1 MADDKSRLGKGLEA
15 IFGQNVS
22 SVLDEIQHSGANNS
36 EDIEVKLIHPN
47 PYQPRQHFDQAKIDE
62 LAMSIQE
69 HGVFTPVLIRKSVS
83 GYQLIA
89 GERRLR
95 AAKQVG
101 LERIPAI
108 ILDFDDRQ
116 MMEVSLIEN
125 IQREDLNVVEEAKAY
140 QTLIER
146 LGITQEELGKKVG
159 KSRVHITNTL
169 RLFQLPESV
178 IQMLSNQELSMGQ
191 VKPLIS
197 CEDKALVESIAKRI
211 VKEKLSAREVESLM
225 KKKPKI
231 DKPLV
236 SHHYDYAEQLL
247 RNKLQTKVKI
257 EGSKIQIHFDS
268 ESDLNRLLELMNA
281 LED

>member
-1 MADDKSRLGKGLEA
+1 MAEKKKGLGKGLEA
-15 IFGQNVS
+15 IFGEDVTT
-22 SVLDEIQHSGANNS
+22 VLEEIQHSGHNS
-36 EDIEVKLIHPN
+36 EEIEVKLIHPN
-47 PYQPRQHFDQAKIDE
+47 PYQPRQHFDQERIDE
-62 LAMSIQE
+62 LAMSVKE
-69 HGVFTPVLIRKSVS
+69 HGVFTPVLVRKAVS

-95 AAKQVG
+95 ATKQVG

-108 ILDFDDRQ
+108 VLYFDDQQ
-116 MMEVSLIEN
+116 MMEISLIEN
-125 IQREDLNVVEEAKAY
+125 IQREDLNVVEEARAY
-140 QTLIER
+140 KTLIDR
-146 LGITQEELGKKVG
+146 LGLTQEELGKKVG

-178 IQMLSNQELSMGQ
+178 IQMLYNQELSMGQ

-211 VKEKLSAREVESLM
+211 VKEKLSAREVEALM
-225 KKKPKI
+225 KKKPKHE
-231 DKPLV
+231 KVV
-236 SHHYDYAEQLL
+236 SHRFDYAEQLL

-268 ESDLNRLLELMNA
+268 EDDLNRLLDLMDA

>member
-1 MADDKSRLGKGLEA
+1 MAEKKKGLGKGLEA
-15 IFGQNVS
+15 IFGEDVTT
-22 SVLDEIQHSGANNS
+22 VLEEIQHSGHNS
-36 EDIEVKLIHPN
+36 EEIEVKLIHPN
-47 PYQPRQHFDQAKIDE
+47 PYQPRQHFDQERIDE
-62 LAMSIQE
+62 LAMSIKE
-69 HGVFTPVLIRKSVS
+69 HGVFTPVLVRKAVS

-95 AAKQVG
+95 ATKQVG
-101 LERIPAI
+101 LDRIPAI
-108 ILDFDDRQ
+108 VLDFDDQQ
-116 MMEVSLIEN
+116 MMEISLIEN
-125 IQREDLNVVEEAKAY
+125 IQREDLNVVEEARAY
-140 QTLIER
+140 KTLIDR
-146 LGITQEELGKKVG
+146 LGLTQEELGKKVG

-178 IQMLSNQELSMGQ
+178 IQMLYHQELTMGQ

-211 VKEKLSAREVESLM
+211 VKEKLSAREVEALM
-225 KKKPKI
+225 KKKPKHE
-231 DKPLV
+231 KVV
-236 SHHYDYAEQLL
+236 SHRFDYAEQLL

-268 ESDLNRLLELMNA
+268 EDDLNRLLDLMDA

>member
-36 EDIEVKLIHPN
+36 ESIEVKLIHPN

-225 KKKPKI
+225 KKKPKV

>member
-1 MADDKSRLGKGLEA
+1 MAEKKKGLGKGIEA
-15 IFGQNVS
+15 IFGEDVTT
-22 SVLDEIQHSGANNS
+22 VLEEIQHSGHNS
-36 EDIEVKLIHPN
+36 EEIEVKLIHPN
-47 PYQPRQHFDQAKIDE
+47 PYQPRQHFDQERIDE
-62 LAMSIQE
+62 LAMSIKE
-69 HGVFTPVLIRKSVS
+69 HGVFTPVLVRKAVS

-95 AAKQVG
+95 ATKQVG

-108 ILDFDDRQ
+108 VLDFDDQQ
-116 MMEVSLIEN
+116 MMEISLIEN
-125 IQREDLNVVEEAKAY
+125 IQREDLNVVEEARAY
-140 QTLIER
+140 KTLIDR
-146 LGITQEELGKKVG
+146 LGLTQEELGKKVG

-178 IQMLSNQELSMGQ
+178 IQMLYNQELTMGQ

-211 VKEKLSAREVESLM
+211 VKEKLSAREVEALM
-225 KKKPKI
+225 KKKPKHE
-231 DKPLV
+231 KVV
-236 SHHYDYAEQLL
+236 SHRFDYAEQLL

-268 ESDLNRLLELMNA
+268 EDDLNRLLDLMDA

>member
-1 MADDKSRLGKGLEA
+1 MAEKKKGLGKGLEA
-15 IFGQNVS
+15 IFGEDVTT
-22 SVLDEIQHSGANNS
+22 VLEEIQHSGHNS
-36 EDIEVKLIHPN
+36 EEIEVKLIHPN
-47 PYQPRQHFDQAKIDE
+47 PYQPRQHFDQERIDE
-62 LAMSIQE
+62 LAMSIKE
-69 HGVFTPVLIRKSVS
+69 HGVFTPVLVRKAVS

-95 AAKQVG
+95 ATKQVG

-108 ILDFDDRQ
+108 VLDFDDQQ
-116 MMEVSLIEN
+116 MMEISLIEN
-125 IQREDLNVVEEAKAY
+125 IQREDLNVVEEARGYK
-140 QTLIER
+140 TLIDR
-146 LGITQEELGKKVG
+146 LGLTQEELGKKVG

-178 IQMLSNQELSMGQ
+178 IQMLYHQELTMGQ

-211 VKEKLSAREVESLM
+211 VKEKLSAREVEALM
-225 KKKPKI
+225 KKKPKHE
-231 DKPLV
+231 KVV
-236 SHHYDYAEQLL
+236 SHRFDYAEQLL

-268 ESDLNRLLELMNA
+268 EDDLNRLLDLMDA

>member
-1 MADDKSRLGKGLEA
+1 MGEEKSRLGKGLEA
-15 IFGQNVS
+15 IFGENVA

-36 EDIEVKLIHPN
+36 EEIEVKLIHPN

-95 AAKQVG
+95 AVKQVG

-178 IQMLSNQELSMGQ
+178 IQMLYNQELSMGQ

-197 CEDKALVESIAKRI
+197 CEDKSLVESIAKRI
-211 VKEKLSAREVESLM
+211 VKEKLSAREVEALM
-225 KKKPKI
+225 KKKPKS
-231 DKPLV
+231 DKPVV

-268 ESDLNRLLELMNA
+268 ESDLNRLLEIMDA

>member
-1 MADDKSRLGKGLEA
+1 MGLGKGLEA
-15 IFGQNVS
+15 IFGENVTT
-22 SVLDEIQHSGANNS
+22 VLDEIQHSGSNS
-36 EDIEVKLIHPN
+36 EEIEVRLIHPN
-47 PYQPRQHFDQAKIDE
+47 PYQPRQHFDQDRIDE
-62 LAMSIQE
+62 LAMSIKE
-69 HGVFTPVLIRKSVS
+69 HGVFTPVLVRKAVS

-95 AAKQVG
+95 ATKQVG

-108 ILDFDDRQ
+108 VLDFDDRQ

-125 IQREDLNVVEEAKAY
+125 IQREDLNIVEEAKAY
-140 QTLIER
+140 QTLIEK
-146 LGITQEELGKKVG
+146 LGLTQEELGKKVG

-178 IQMLSNQELSMGQ
+178 IQMLYNQEISMGQ

-197 CEDKALVESIAKRI
+197 CEDKSLVESIAKRI
-211 VKEKLSAREVESLM
+211 VKEKLSSREVEALM
-225 KKKPKI
+225 KKKPKQEKVI
-231 DKPLV
+231 

-268 ESDLNRLLELMNA
+268 EDDLNRLLDLMDA

>member
-36 EDIEVKLIHPN
+36 ESIEVKLIHPN
-47 PYQPRQHFDQAKIDE
+47 PYQPRLHFDQAKIDE

-108 ILDFDDRQ
+108 VLDFDDRQ

-225 KKKPKI
+225 KKKPKS

-236 SHHYDYAEQLL
+236 SHHYEYAEQLL

-268 ESDLNRLLELMNA
+268 ESDLNRLLEIMNA

>member
-1 MADDKSRLGKGLEA
+1 MAEKKKGLGKGLEA
-15 IFGQNVS
+15 IFGEDVS
-22 SVLDEIQHSGANNS
+22 TVLEEIQHSGHNS
-36 EDIEVKLIHPN
+36 EEIEVKLIHPN
-47 PYQPRQHFDQAKIDE
+47 PYQPRQHFDQERIDE
-62 LAMSIQE
+62 LAMSIKE
-69 HGVFTPVLIRKSVS
+69 HGVFTPVLVRKAVS

-95 AAKQVG
+95 ATKQVG

-108 ILDFDDRQ
+108 VLDFDDQQ
-116 MMEVSLIEN
+116 MMEISLIEN
-125 IQREDLNVVEEAKAY
+125 IQREDLNVVEEARAY
-140 QTLIER
+140 KTLIDR
-146 LGITQEELGKKVG
+146 LGLTQEELGKKVG

-178 IQMLSNQELSMGQ
+178 IQMLYNQELTMGQ

-211 VKEKLSAREVESLM
+211 VKEKLSAREVEALM
-225 KKKPKI
+225 KKKPKHE
-231 DKPLV
+231 KVV
-236 SHHYDYAEQLL
+236 SHRFDYAEQLL

-268 ESDLNRLLELMNA
+268 EDDLNRLLDLMDA

>member
-1 MADDKSRLGKGLEA
+1 MAEKKKGLGKGLEA
-15 IFGQNVS
+15 IFGDNVS
-22 SVLDEIQHSGANNS
+22 TVLEEIQHSGHGS
-36 EDIEVKLIHPN
+36 EEIEVKLIHPN
-47 PYQPRQHFDQAKIDE
+47 PYQPRQHFDQDRIDE
-62 LAMSIQE
+62 LAMSVKE

-83 GYQLIA
+83 GFQLIA

-95 AAKQVG
+95 AVKQVG
-101 LERIPAI
+101 LDRIPAI

-116 MMEVSLIEN
+116 MMEVFLIEN

-146 LGITQEELGKKVG
+146 LGLTQEELGKKVG

-178 IQMLSNQELSMGQ
+178 IQMLYNQELSMGQ

-197 CEDKALVESIAKRI
+197 CEDKSLVESIAKRI
-211 VKEKLSAREVESLM
+211 VKEKLSAREVEALM
-225 KKKPKI
+225 KKKPKV
-231 DKPLV
+231 DKPV
-236 SHHYDYAEQLL
+236 SHRFDYAEQLL

-268 ESDLNRLLELMNA
+268 EDDLNRLLDLMDA

>member
-1 MADDKSRLGKGLEA
+1 MAEKKKGLGKGLEA
-15 IFGQNVS
+15 IFGEDVTT
-22 SVLDEIQHSGANNS
+22 VLEEIQHSGHNS
-36 EDIEVKLIHPN
+36 EEIEVKLIHPN
-47 PYQPRQHFDQAKIDE
+47 PYQPRQHFDQERIDE
-62 LAMSIQE
+62 LAMSIKE
-69 HGVFTPVLIRKSVS
+69 HGVFTPVLVRKAVS

-95 AAKQVG
+95 ATKQVG

-108 ILDFDDRQ
+108 VLNFDDQQ
-116 MMEVSLIEN
+116 MMEISLIEN
-125 IQREDLNVVEEAKAY
+125 IQREDLNVVEEARGYK
-140 QTLIER
+140 TLIDR
-146 LGITQEELGKKVG
+146 LGLTQEELGKKVG

-178 IQMLSNQELSMGQ
+178 IQMLYNQELSMGQ

-211 VKEKLSAREVESLM
+211 VKEKLSAREVEALM
-225 KKKPKI
+225 KKKPKHE
-231 DKPLV
+231 KVV
-236 SHHYDYAEQLL
+236 SHRFDYAEQLL

-268 ESDLNRLLELMNA
+268 EDDLNRLLDLMDA

>member
-1 MADDKSRLGKGLEA
+1 MAEKKKGLGKGLEA
-15 IFGQNVS
+15 IFGEDVTT
-22 SVLDEIQHSGANNS
+22 VLEEIQHSGHNS
-36 EDIEVKLIHPN
+36 EEIEVKLIHPN
-47 PYQPRQHFDQAKIDE
+47 PYQPRQHFDQERIDE
-62 LAMSIQE
+62 LAMSIKE
-69 HGVFTPVLIRKSVS
+69 HGVFTPVLVRKAVS

-95 AAKQVG
+95 ATKQVG

-108 ILDFDDRQ
+108 VLDFDDQQ
-116 MMEVSLIEN
+116 MMEISLIEN
-125 IQREDLNVVEEAKAY
+125 IQREDLNVVEEARAY
-140 QTLIER
+140 KTLIDR
-146 LGITQEELGKKVG
+146 LGLTQEELGKKVG

-178 IQMLSNQELSMGQ
+178 IQMLYHQELTMGQ

-211 VKEKLSAREVESLM
+211 VKEKLSAREVEALM
-225 KKKPKI
+225 KKKPKHE
-231 DKPLV
+231 KVV
-236 SHHYDYAEQLL
+236 SHRFDYAEQLL

-268 ESDLNRLLELMNA
+268 EDDLNRLLDLMDA

>member
-1 MADDKSRLGKGLEA
+1 MAEKKKGLGKGLEA
-15 IFGQNVS
+15 IFGDNVS
-22 SVLDEIQHSGANNS
+22 TVLEEIQHSGHGS
-36 EDIEVKLIHPN
+36 EEIEVKLIHPN
-47 PYQPRQHFDQAKIDE
+47 PYQPRQHFDQDRIDE
-62 LAMSIQE
+62 LAMSIKE

-95 AAKQVG
+95 AVKQVG

-146 LGITQEELGKKVG
+146 LGLTQEELGKKVG

-178 IQMLSNQELSMGQ
+178 IQMLYHQELSMGQ

-197 CEDKALVESIAKRI
+197 CEDKSLVETIAKRI
-211 VKEKLSAREVESLM
+211 VKEKLSAREVEALM
-225 KKKPKI
+225 KKKPKQ
-231 DKPLV
+231 DKVV
-236 SHHYDYAEQLL
+236 SHRFDYAEQLL

-268 ESDLNRLLELMNA
+268 EDDLNRLLDLMNA

>member
-1 MADDKSRLGKGLEA
+1 MAEKKKGLGKGLEA
-15 IFGQNVS
+15 IFGDNVS
-22 SVLDEIQHSGANNS
+22 TVLEEIQHSGHGS
-36 EDIEVKLIHPN
+36 EEIEVKLIHPN
-47 PYQPRQHFDQAKIDE
+47 PYQPRQHFDQDRIDE
-62 LAMSIQE
+62 LAMSIKE

-83 GYQLIA
+83 GFQLIA

-95 AAKQVG
+95 AVKQVG
-101 LERIPAI
+101 LDRIPAI

-146 LGITQEELGKKVG
+146 LGLTQEELGKKVG

-178 IQMLSNQELSMGQ
+178 IQMLYNQELSMGQ

-197 CEDKALVESIAKRI
+197 CEDKNLVESIAKRI
-211 VKEKLSAREVESLM
+211 VKERLSAREVEALM
-225 KKKPKI
+225 KKKPKQE
-231 DKPLV
+231 KVV

-268 ESDLNRLLELMNA
+268 EDDLNRLLDLMDA

>member
-1 MADDKSRLGKGLEA
+1 MAEKKIGLGKGLEA
-15 IFGQNVS
+15 IFGENVTT
-22 SVLDEIQHSGANNS
+22 VLEEIQHSGNNS
-36 EDIEVKLIHPN
+36 EEIEVKLIHPN
-47 PYQPRQHFDQAKIDE
+47 PYQPRQHFDQDRIDE

-69 HGVFTPVLIRKSVS
+69 HGVFTPVLVRKAVS

-95 AAKQVG
+95 ATKQVG

-108 ILDFDDRQ
+108 ILDFDDQQ

-140 QTLIER
+140 KTLIER
-146 LGITQEELGKKVG
+146 LGLTQEELGKKVG

-178 IQMLSNQELSMGQ
+178 IQMLYHQELSMGQ

-197 CEDKALVESIAKRI
+197 CEDKVLVESIAKRI
-211 VKEKLSAREVESLM
+211 VKEKLSAREVEALM
-225 KKKPKI
+225 KKKPKQ
-231 DKPLV
+231 DKVV
-236 SHHYDYAEQLL
+236 SHRFDYAEQLL

-268 ESDLNRLLELMNA
+268 EDDLNRLLDLMNA

>member
-1 MADDKSRLGKGLEA
+1 MAEKKIGLGKGLEA
-15 IFGQNVS
+15 IFGENVTT
-22 SVLDEIQHSGANNS
+22 VLDEIQHSGNNS
-36 EDIEVKLIHPN
+36 EEIEVKLIHPN
-47 PYQPRQHFDQAKIDE
+47 PYQPRQHFDQDRIDE

-69 HGVFTPVLIRKSVS
+69 HGVFTPVLVRKAVS

-95 AAKQVG
+95 ATKQVG

-108 ILDFDDRQ
+108 ILDFDDQQ

-125 IQREDLNVVEEAKAY
+125 IQREDLNVVEEARAY
-140 QTLIER
+140 KTLIER
-146 LGITQEELGKKVG
+146 LNLTQEDLGKKVG

-178 IQMLSNQELSMGQ
+178 IQMLYNQELSMGQ

-197 CEDKALVESIAKRI
+197 CDDKALVESIAKRI
-211 VKEKLSAREVESLM
+211 VKEKLSAREVEALM
-225 KKKPKI
+225 KKKPKH
-231 DKPLV
+231 DKVV
-236 SHHYDYAEQLL
+236 SHRYDYAEQLL
-247 RNKLQTKVKI
+247 RDKLQTKVKI

-268 ESDLNRLLELMNA
+268 EDDLNRLLDLMDA

>member
-1 MADDKSRLGKGLEA
+1 MAEKKKGLGKGLEA
-15 IFGQNVS
+15 IFGDNVS
-22 SVLDEIQHSGANNS
+22 TVLEEIQHSGHGS
-36 EDIEVKLIHPN
+36 EEIEVKLIHPN
-47 PYQPRQHFDQAKIDE
+47 PYQPRQHFDQDRIDE
-62 LAMSIQE
+62 LAMSVKE

-83 GYQLIA
+83 GFQLIA

-95 AAKQVG
+95 AVKQVG
-101 LERIPAI
+101 LDRIPAI

-146 LGITQEELGKKVG
+146 LGLTQEELGKKVG

-178 IQMLSNQELSMGQ
+178 IQMLYNQELSMGQ

-197 CEDKALVESIAKRI
+197 CEDKSLVESIAKRI
-211 VKEKLSAREVESLM
+211 VKEKLSAREVEALM
-225 KKKPKI
+225 KKKPKV
-231 DKPLV
+231 DKPV
-236 SHHYDYAEQLL
+236 SHRFDYAEQLL

-268 ESDLNRLLELMNA
+268 EDDLNRLLDLMDA

>member
-36 EDIEVKLIHPN
+36 ESIEVKLIHPN

-108 ILDFDDRQ
+108 VLDFDDRQ

-169 RLFQLPESV
+169 RLFQLPDSV

-197 CEDKALVESIAKRI
+197 CEDKAVVESIAKRI

-225 KKKPKI
+225 KKKPKS

-236 SHHYDYAEQLL
+236 SHHYEYAEQLL

-268 ESDLNRLLELMNA
+268 ESDLNRLLEIMNA

>member
-1 MADDKSRLGKGLEA
+1 MAEKKIGLGKGLEA
-15 IFGQNVS
+15 IFGENVTT
-22 SVLDEIQHSGANNS
+22 VLDEIQHSGNNS
-36 EDIEVKLIHPN
+36 EEIEVKLIHPN
-47 PYQPRQHFDQAKIDE
+47 PYQPRQHFDQDRIDE

-69 HGVFTPVLIRKSVS
+69 HGVFTPVLVRKAVS

-95 AAKQVG
+95 ATKQVG

-108 ILDFDDRQ
+108 ILDFDDQQ

-125 IQREDLNVVEEAKAY
+125 IQREDLNVVEEARAY
-140 QTLIER
+140 KTLIER
-146 LGITQEELGKKVG
+146 LNLTQEDLGKKVG

-178 IQMLSNQELSMGQ
+178 IQMLYNQELSMGQ

-211 VKEKLSAREVESLM
+211 VKEKLSAREVEALM
-225 KKKPKI
+225 KKKPKH
-231 DKPLV
+231 DKVV
-236 SHHYDYAEQLL
+236 SHRYDYAEQLL
-247 RNKLQTKVKI
+247 RDKLQTKVKI

-268 ESDLNRLLELMNA
+268 EDDLNRLLDLMDA

>member
-1 MADDKSRLGKGLEA
+1 MGLGKGLEA
-15 IFGQNVS
+15 IFGENVTT
-22 SVLDEIQHSGANNS
+22 VLDEIQHSGSNS
-36 EDIEVKLIHPN
+36 EELEVRLIHPN
-47 PYQPRQHFDQAKIDE
+47 PYQPRQHFDQDRIDE
-62 LAMSIQE
+62 LAMSIKE
-69 HGVFTPVLIRKSVS
+69 HGVFTPVLVRKAVS

-95 AAKQVG
+95 ATKQVG

-108 ILDFDDRQ
+108 VLDFDDRQ

-125 IQREDLNVVEEAKAY
+125 IQREDLNIVEEAKAY
-140 QTLIER
+140 QTLIEK
-146 LGITQEELGKKVG
+146 LGLTQEELGKKVG

-178 IQMLSNQELSMGQ
+178 IQMLYNQEISMGQ

-197 CEDKALVESIAKRI
+197 CEDKSLVESIAKRI
-211 VKEKLSAREVESLM
+211 VKEKLSSREVEALM
-225 KKKPKI
+225 KKKPKQEKVI
-231 DKPLV
+231 

-268 ESDLNRLLELMNA
+268 EDDLNRLLDLMDA

>member
-1 MADDKSRLGKGLEA
+1 MGEEKSRLGKGLEA
-15 IFGQNVS
+15 IFGENVS
-22 SVLDEIQHSGANNS
+22 SVLEEIQHSGTNNS
-36 EDIEVKLIHPN
+36 EEIDVKLIHPN
-47 PYQPRQHFDQAKIDE
+47 PYQPRLHFDQDKIDE
-62 LAMSIQE
+62 LAMSIKE

-95 AAKQVG
+95 AVKQVG

-197 CEDKALVESIAKRI
+197 CEDKSLVESIAKRI
-211 VKEKLSAREVESLM
+211 VKEKLSSREVETLM
-225 KKKPKI
+225 KKKPKG
-231 DKPLV
+231 DKPV
-236 SHHYDYAEQLL
+236 THHYDYAEQLL

-257 EGSKIQIHFDS
+257 EGTKIQIHFDS
-268 ESDLNRLLELMNA
+268 EDDLNRLLELMDA
-281 LED
+281 LEN

>member
-1 MADDKSRLGKGLEA
+1 MAEKKIGLGKGLEA
-15 IFGQNVS
+15 IFGENVTT
-22 SVLDEIQHSGANNS
+22 VLEEIQHSGNNS
-36 EDIEVKLIHPN
+36 EEIEVKLIHPN
-47 PYQPRQHFDQAKIDE
+47 PYQPRQHFDQDRIDE

-69 HGVFTPVLIRKSVS
+69 HGVFTPVLVRKAVS

-95 AAKQVG
+95 ATKQVG

-108 ILDFDDRQ
+108 ILDFDDQQ

-140 QTLIER
+140 KTLIER
-146 LGITQEELGKKVG
+146 LGLTQEELGKKVG

-178 IQMLSNQELSMGQ
+178 IQMLYHQELSMGQ

-197 CEDKALVESIAKRI
+197 CEDKVLVESIAKRI
-211 VKEKLSAREVESLM
+211 VKEKLSAREVEALM
-225 KKKPKI
+225 KKKPKQ
-231 DKPLV
+231 DKVV
-236 SHHYDYAEQLL
+236 SHRFDYAEQLL

-268 ESDLNRLLELMNA
+268 EDDLNRLLDLMDA

>member
-1 MADDKSRLGKGLEA
+1 MAEKKKGLGKGLEA
-15 IFGQNVS
+15 IFGEDVTT
-22 SVLDEIQHSGANNS
+22 VLEEIQHSGHNS
-36 EDIEVKLIHPN
+36 EEIEVKLIHPN
-47 PYQPRQHFDQAKIDE
+47 PYQPRQHFDQERIDE
-62 LAMSIQE
+62 LAMSIKE
-69 HGVFTPVLIRKSVS
+69 HGVFTPVLVRKAVS

-95 AAKQVG
+95 ATKQVG

-108 ILDFDDRQ
+108 VLDFDDQQ
-116 MMEVSLIEN
+116 MMEISLIEN
-125 IQREDLNVVEEAKAY
+125 IQREDLNVVEEARAY
-140 QTLIER
+140 KTLIDR
-146 LGITQEELGKKVG
+146 LGLTQEELGKKVG

-178 IQMLSNQELSMGQ
+178 IQMLYNQELTMGQ

-211 VKEKLSAREVESLM
+211 VKEKLSAREVEALM
-225 KKKPKI
+225 KKKPKHE
-231 DKPLV
+231 KVV
-236 SHHYDYAEQLL
+236 SHRFDYAEQLL

-268 ESDLNRLLELMNA
+268 EDDLNRLLDLMDA

>member
-1 MADDKSRLGKGLEA
+1 MAEKKTGLGKGLEA
-15 IFGQNVS
+15 IFGENVTT
-22 SVLDEIQHSGANNS
+22 VLEEIQHSGNNS
-36 EDIEVKLIHPN
+36 EEIEVKLIHPN
-47 PYQPRQHFDQAKIDE
+47 PYQPRQHFDQDRIDE

-69 HGVFTPVLIRKSVS
+69 HGVFTPVLVRKAVS

-95 AAKQVG
+95 ATKQVG

-108 ILDFDDRQ
+108 ILDFDDQQ

-140 QTLIER
+140 KTLIER
-146 LGITQEELGKKVG
+146 LGLTQEELGKKVG

-178 IQMLSNQELSMGQ
+178 IQMLYQQELSMGQ

-197 CEDKALVESIAKRI
+197 CEDKVLVESIAKRI
-211 VKEKLSAREVESLM
+211 VKEKLSAREVEALM
-225 KKKPKI
+225 KKKPKQ
-231 DKPLV
+231 DKVV
-236 SHHYDYAEQLL
+236 SHRFDYAEQLL

-268 ESDLNRLLELMNA
+268 EDDLNRLLDLMDA

>member
-1 MADDKSRLGKGLEA
+1 MAEKKKGLGKGLEA
-15 IFGQNVS
+15 IFGEDVTT
-22 SVLDEIQHSGANNS
+22 VLEEIQHSGHNS
-36 EDIEVKLIHPN
+36 EEIEVKLIHPN
-47 PYQPRQHFDQAKIDE
+47 PYQPRQHFDQERIDE
-62 LAMSIQE
+62 LAMSIKE
-69 HGVFTPVLIRKSVS
+69 HGVFTPVLVRKAVS

-95 AAKQVG
+95 ATKQVG

-108 ILDFDDRQ
+108 VLDFDDQQ
-116 MMEVSLIEN
+116 MMEISLIEN
-125 IQREDLNVVEEAKAY
+125 IQREDLNVVEEARAY
-140 QTLIER
+140 KTLIDR
-146 LGITQEELGKKVG
+146 LGLTQEELGKKVG

-178 IQMLSNQELSMGQ
+178 IQMLYNQELSMGQ

-211 VKEKLSAREVESLM
+211 VKEKLSAREVEALM
-225 KKKPKI
+225 KKKPKHE
-231 DKPLV
+231 KVV
-236 SHHYDYAEQLL
+236 SHRFDYAEQLL

-268 ESDLNRLLELMNA
+268 EDDLNRLLDLMDA

>member
-1 MADDKSRLGKGLEA
+1 MAEKKMGLGKGLEA
-15 IFGQNVS
+15 IFGDNVS
-22 SVLDEIQHSGANNS
+22 TVLEEIQHSGHGS
-36 EDIEVKLIHPN
+36 EEIEVKLIHPN
-47 PYQPRQHFDQAKIDE
+47 PYQPRQHFDQDRIDE
-62 LAMSIQE
+62 LAMSIKE

-83 GYQLIA
+83 GFQLIA

-95 AAKQVG
+95 AVKQVG
-101 LERIPAI
+101 LDRIPAI

-146 LGITQEELGKKVG
+146 LGLTQEELGKKVG

-178 IQMLSNQELSMGQ
+178 IQMLYNQELSMGQ

-197 CEDKALVESIAKRI
+197 CEDKSLVENIAKRI
-211 VKEKLSAREVESLM
+211 VKEKLSAREVEALM
-225 KKKPKI
+225 KKKPKV
-231 DKPLV
+231 DKPV
-236 SHHYDYAEQLL
+236 SHRFDYAEQLL

-268 ESDLNRLLELMNA
+268 EDDLNRLLDLMDA

>member
-1 MADDKSRLGKGLEA
+1 MAEKKKGLGKGLEA
-15 IFGQNVS
+15 IFGDNVS
-22 SVLDEIQHSGANNS
+22 TVLEEIQHSGHGS
-36 EDIEVKLIHPN
+36 EEIEVKLIHPN
-47 PYQPRQHFDQAKIDE
+47 PYQPRQHFDQDRIDE
-62 LAMSIQE
+62 LAMSIKE

-95 AAKQVG
+95 AVKQVG

-146 LGITQEELGKKVG
+146 LGLTQEELGKKVG
-159 KSRVHITNTL
+159 KSRVHITNTQ

-178 IQMLSNQELSMGQ
+178 IQMLYHQELSMGQ

-197 CEDKALVESIAKRI
+197 CEDKSLVESIAKRI
-211 VKEKLSAREVESLM
+211 VKEKLSAREVEALM
-225 KKKPKI
+225 KKKPKQ
-231 DKPLV
+231 DKVV
-236 SHHYDYAEQLL
+236 SHRFDYAEQLL

-268 ESDLNRLLELMNA
+268 EDDLNRLLDLMNA

>member
-36 EDIEVKLIHPN
+36 ESIEVKLIHPN

-108 ILDFDDRQ
+108 VLDFDDRQ

-197 CEDKALVESIAKRI
+197 CEDKAVVESIAKRI

-225 KKKPKI
+225 KKKPKS

-236 SHHYDYAEQLL
+236 SHHYEYAEQLL

-268 ESDLNRLLELMNA
+268 ESDLNRLLEIMNA

>member
-1 MADDKSRLGKGLEA
+1 MGEEKSRLGKGLEA
-15 IFGQNVS
+15 IFGENVS
-22 SVLDEIQHSGANNS
+22 SVLEEIQHSGTNNS
-36 EDIEVKLIHPN
+36 EEIDVKLIHPN
-47 PYQPRQHFDQAKIDE
+47 PYQPRQHFDQDKIDE
-62 LAMSIQE
+62 LAMSIKE

-95 AAKQVG
+95 AVKQVG

-108 ILDFDDRQ
+108 VLDFDDRQ

-146 LGITQEELGKKVG
+146 LGLTQEELGKKVG

-178 IQMLSNQELSMGQ
+178 IQMLYNQELSMGQ

-197 CEDKALVESIAKRI
+197 CEDKSLVESIAKRI
-211 VKEKLSAREVESLM
+211 VKEKLSSREVEALM
-225 KKKPKI
+225 KKKPKV
-231 DKPLV
+231 DKPV

-257 EGSKIQIHFDS
+257 EGTKIQIHFDS
-268 ESDLNRLLELMNA
+268 EDDLNRLLEIMDA

>member
-1 MADDKSRLGKGLEA
+1 MAEKKKGLGKGLEA
-15 IFGQNVS
+15 IFGDNVS
-22 SVLDEIQHSGANNS
+22 TVLEEIQHSGHGS
-36 EDIEVKLIHPN
+36 EEIEVKLIHPN
-47 PYQPRQHFDQAKIDE
+47 PYQPRQHFDQDRIDE
-62 LAMSIQE
+62 LAMSIKE

-95 AAKQVG
+95 AVKQVG

-146 LGITQEELGKKVG
+146 LGLTQEELGKKVG

-178 IQMLSNQELSMGQ
+178 IQMLYHQELSMGQ

-197 CEDKALVESIAKRI
+197 CEDKSLVETIAKRI
-211 VKEKLSAREVESLM
+211 VKEKLSAREVEALM
-225 KKKPKI
+225 KKKPKQ
-231 DKPLV
+231 DKVV
-236 SHHYDYAEQLL
+236 SHRFDYAEQLL

-268 ESDLNRLLELMNA
+268 EEDLNRLLDLMNA

>member
-1 MADDKSRLGKGLEA
+1 MAEKKKGLGKGLEA
-15 IFGQNVS
+15 IFGDNVS
-22 SVLDEIQHSGANNS
+22 TVLEEIQHSGHNS
-36 EDIEVKLIHPN
+36 EEIEVKLIHPN
-47 PYQPRQHFDQAKIDE
+47 PYQPRQHFDQERIDE
-62 LAMSIQE
+62 LAMSIKE
-69 HGVFTPVLIRKSVS
+69 HGVFTPVLVRKAVS

-95 AAKQVG
+95 ATKQVG

-108 ILDFDDRQ
+108 VLDFDDQQ
-116 MMEVSLIEN
+116 MMEISLIEN
-125 IQREDLNVVEEAKAY
+125 IQREDLNVVEEARGYK
-140 QTLIER
+140 TLIDR
-146 LGITQEELGKKVG
+146 LGLTQEELGKKVG

-178 IQMLSNQELSMGQ
+178 IQMLYHQELTMGQ

-211 VKEKLSAREVESLM
+211 VKEKLSAREVEALM
-225 KKKPKI
+225 KKKPKHE
-231 DKPLV
+231 KVV
-236 SHHYDYAEQLL
+236 SHRFDYAEQLL

-268 ESDLNRLLELMNA
+268 EDDLNRLLDLMDA

>member
-1 MADDKSRLGKGLEA
+1 MAEKKKGLGKGLEA
-15 IFGQNVS
+15 IFGDNVS
-22 SVLDEIQHSGANNS
+22 TVLEEIQHSGHGS
-36 EDIEVKLIHPN
+36 EEIEVKLIHPN
-47 PYQPRQHFDQAKIDE
+47 PYQPRQHFDQDRIDE
-62 LAMSIQE
+62 LAMSIKE

-95 AAKQVG
+95 AVKQVG

-146 LGITQEELGKKVG
+146 LGLTQEELGKKVG

-178 IQMLSNQELSMGQ
+178 IQMLYHQELSMGQ

-197 CEDKALVESIAKRI
+197 CEDKSLVESIAKRI
-211 VKEKLSAREVESLM
+211 VKEKLSAREVEALM
-225 KKKPKI
+225 KKKPKQ
-231 DKPLV
+231 DKVV
-236 SHHYDYAEQLL
+236 SHRFDYAEQLL

-268 ESDLNRLLELMNA
+268 EDDLNRLLDLMNA

>member
-1 MADDKSRLGKGLEA
+1 MAEKKKGLGKGLEA
-15 IFGQNVS
+15 IFGDNVS
-22 SVLDEIQHSGANNS
+22 TVLEEIQHSGHGS
-36 EDIEVKLIHPN
+36 EEIEVKLIHPN
-47 PYQPRQHFDQAKIDE
+47 PYQPRQHFDQDRIDE
-62 LAMSIQE
+62 LAMSIKE

-83 GYQLIA
+83 GFQLIA

-95 AAKQVG
+95 AVKQVG
-101 LERIPAI
+101 LDRIPAI

-146 LGITQEELGKKVG
+146 LGLTQEELGKKVG

-178 IQMLSNQELSMGQ
+178 IQMLYNQELSMGQ

-197 CEDKALVESIAKRI
+197 FEDKSLVESIAKRI
-211 VKEKLSAREVESLM
+211 VKEKLSAREVEALM
-225 KKKPKI
+225 KKKPKV
-231 DKPLV
+231 DKPV
-236 SHHYDYAEQLL
+236 SHRFDYAEQLL

-268 ESDLNRLLELMNA
+268 EDDLNRLLDLMDA

>member
-1 MADDKSRLGKGLEA
+1 MAEKKKGLGKGLEA
-15 IFGQNVS
+15 IFGEDVTT
-22 SVLDEIQHSGANNS
+22 VLEEIQHSGHNS
-36 EDIEVKLIHPN
+36 EEIEVKLIHPN
-47 PYQPRQHFDQAKIDE
+47 PYQPRQHFDQERIDE
-62 LAMSIQE
+62 LAMSIKE
-69 HGVFTPVLIRKSVS
+69 HGVFTPVLVRKAVS

-95 AAKQVG
+95 ATKQVG

-108 ILDFDDRQ
+108 VLDFDDQQ
-116 MMEVSLIEN
+116 MMEISLIEN
-125 IQREDLNVVEEAKAY
+125 IQREDLNVVEEARGYK
-140 QTLIER
+140 TLIDR
-146 LGITQEELGKKVG
+146 LGLTQEELGKKVG

-178 IQMLSNQELSMGQ
+178 IQMLYNQELTMGQ

-211 VKEKLSAREVESLM
+211 VKEKLSAREVEALM
-225 KKKPKI
+225 KKKPKHE
-231 DKPLV
+231 KVV
-236 SHHYDYAEQLL
+236 SHRFDYAEQLL

-268 ESDLNRLLELMNA
+268 EDDLNRLLDLMDA

>member
-1 MADDKSRLGKGLEA
+1 MAEKKKGLGKGLEA
-15 IFGQNVS
+15 IFGEDVTT
-22 SVLDEIQHSGANNS
+22 VLEEIQHSGHNS
-36 EDIEVKLIHPN
+36 EEIEVKLIHPN
-47 PYQPRQHFDQAKIDE
+47 PYQPRQHFDQERIDE
-62 LAMSIQE
+62 LAMSIKE
-69 HGVFTPVLIRKSVS
+69 HGVFTPVLVRKAVS

-95 AAKQVG
+95 ATKQVG

-108 ILDFDDRQ
+108 VLDFDDQQ
-116 MMEVSLIEN
+116 MMEISLIEN
-125 IQREDLNVVEEAKAY
+125 IQREDLNVVEEARAY
-140 QTLIER
+140 KTLIDR
-146 LGITQEELGKKVG
+146 LGLTQEELGKKVG

-178 IQMLSNQELSMGQ
+178 IQMLYNQELSMGQ

-211 VKEKLSAREVESLM
+211 VKEKLSAREVEALM
-225 KKKPKI
+225 KKKPKHE
-231 DKPLV
+231 KVV
-236 SHHYDYAEQLL
+236 SHRFNYAEQLL

-268 ESDLNRLLELMNA
+268 EDDLNRLLDLMDA

>member
-95 AAKQVG
+95 AVKQVG

-178 IQMLSNQELSMGQ
+178 IQLLSNQELSMGQ

-211 VKEKLSAREVESLM
+211 VKEKLSAREVEALM

-231 DKPLV
+231 DKPVV

>member
-1 MADDKSRLGKGLEA
+1 MAEKKKGLGKGLEA
-15 IFGQNVS
+15 IFGDNVS
-22 SVLDEIQHSGANNS
+22 TVLEEIQHSGHGS
-36 EDIEVKLIHPN
+36 EEIEVKLIHPN
-47 PYQPRQHFDQAKIDE
+47 PYQPRQHFDQDRIDE
-62 LAMSIQE
+62 LAMSIKE

-83 GYQLIA
+83 GFQLIA

-95 AAKQVG
+95 AVKQVG
-101 LERIPAI
+101 LDRIPAI

-146 LGITQEELGKKVG
+146 LGLTQEELGKKVG

-178 IQMLSNQELSMGQ
+178 IQMLYNQELSMGQ

-197 CEDKALVESIAKRI
+197 CEDKSLVESIAKRI
-211 VKEKLSAREVESLM
+211 VKEKLSAREVEALM
-225 KKKPKI
+225 KKKPKV
-231 DKPLV
+231 DKPV
-236 SHHYDYAEQLL
+236 SHRFDYAEQLL

-268 ESDLNRLLELMNA
+268 EDDLNRLLDLMDA